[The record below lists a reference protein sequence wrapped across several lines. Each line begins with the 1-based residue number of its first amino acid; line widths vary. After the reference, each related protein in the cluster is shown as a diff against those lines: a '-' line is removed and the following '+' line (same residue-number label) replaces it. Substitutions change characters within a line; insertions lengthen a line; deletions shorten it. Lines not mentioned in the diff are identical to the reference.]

1 MFKNSIPV
9 SHRKWPLF
17 ITQARWLMLSVVRIT
32 VLRRAVWETFTD
44 LYVKAAVGVVTLCT
58 EVASGVEMTTVCVC
72 VCAGIELR
80 DRGQQAFFL

>member
-44 LYVKAAVGVVTLCT
+44 LYVKAAVGVVTLH
-58 EVASGVEMTTVCVC
+58 
-72 VCAGIELR
+72 
-80 DRGQQAFFL
+80 